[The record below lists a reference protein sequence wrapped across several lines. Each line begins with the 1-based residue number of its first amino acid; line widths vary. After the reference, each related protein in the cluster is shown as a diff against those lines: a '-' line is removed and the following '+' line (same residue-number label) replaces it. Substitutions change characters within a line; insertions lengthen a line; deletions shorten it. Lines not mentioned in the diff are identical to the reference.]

1 MNNNIYTVSG
11 YIPSIIFDIFILLLI
26 IIFLFT
32 SNDNSPLILPPS
44 NIFLFTFPPSPVF
57 EYINISFVLIDKS
70 NKVFLLSI
78 LVNIIEGV
86 STNKC
91 GLN

>member
-32 SNDNSPLILPPS
+32 SNDNSPSKLPPS
-44 NIFLFTFPPSPVF
+44 KKFLFTFLLSPLL

-78 LVNIIEGV
+78 LVSIIEGV

-91 GLN
+91 GFN